1 MSKNEEAENNEEET
15 KNDEVERRIII
26 NS

>member
-26 NS
+26 DS